1 MYTLLSFNLHFN
13 LPFIPN
19 IIEISQF
26 FLLIYSANFKK
37 IWHVHDYQKAPVIFS
52 PNLINIQ
59 PENVRF
65 LNLSLFQ
72 GKLNKKSAALTLE
85 MHASDNPSLQ
95 SIDTDPTLICSAF
108 KKNRFYMFTRREP
121 DDVKRLEN
129 SCHYSLFGV
138 HVQKP
143 LSKLMKFGFDILQ
156 NLQLSLK
163 LASVKVTCK
172 SICFCSV
179 VCGCKWL
186 WSPMDHHHQLVL
198 LSQFW
203 YSRSEGTL
211 LSQIEP
217 MFIQNLKEPVLERM
231 FNSLSLVIPVCAL

>member
-172 SICFCSV
+172 LNMLLLCSMWMSMVMITHGSSSSISPIVSV
-179 VCGCKWL
+179 LIFTVWRDIVIANRAHVH
-186 WSPMDHHHQLVL
+186 PE
-198 LSQFW
+198 SQ
-203 YSRSEGTL
+203 GT
-211 LSQIEP
+211 SIGED
-217 MFIQNLKEPVLERM
+217 V
-231 FNSLSLVIPVCAL
+231 